1 MAGAPPIGL
10 DAIMDKSGG
19 KEEEEVGGIKVW
31 FVVCGCIR
39 AGSGRSES
47 PAPTGVLACVQ
58 RRSAACS
65 GSRGD
70 VSGPLRCRACTT
82 GS

>member
-31 FVVCGCIR
+31 FVVCGCMR

-47 PAPTGVLACVQ
+47 PAPTACWRACSAVQ
-58 RRSAACS
+58 RRAVAHA
-65 GSRGD
+65 
-70 VSGPLRCRACTT
+70 VM
-82 GS
+82 